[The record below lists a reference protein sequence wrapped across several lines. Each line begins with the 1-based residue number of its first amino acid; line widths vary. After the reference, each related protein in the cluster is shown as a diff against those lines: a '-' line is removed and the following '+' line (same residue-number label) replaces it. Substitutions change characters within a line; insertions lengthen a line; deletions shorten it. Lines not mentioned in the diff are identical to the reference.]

1 MELTP
6 RAVDHPPPGS
16 SDDDDPA
23 ELAEASGE
31 LPPLRPRGARRR
43 WIALA
48 GIGVVIVA
56 LGFVVIKGL
65 GEATVYFRN
74 ADEAVRER
82 DELGDRR
89 FRLQGTVVD
98 DAVTTERGVTFD
110 VTFNDVD
117 VVVHHA
123 GDPPEM
129 FRPGQSVVLEGHWDA
144 SGDFF
149 DSDRMLIRHDATYES
164 QDDYDER
171 MREAEAGGDGAAG
184 HDEAGGDGAAG
195 HDEAGGDGATSGDE
209 GGS

>member
-6 RAVDHPPPGS
+6 RTLDDDS
-16 SDDDDPA
+16 SDAGPFPSADGDEPR
-23 ELAEASGE
+23 
-31 LPPLRPRGARRR
+31 RPTRSRRR

-56 LGFVVIKGL
+56 LGFVVLKGL

-74 ADEAVRER
+74 ADEAVAER

-98 DAVTTERGVTFD
+98 NATTTDRGVTFD
-110 VTFNDVD
+110 VEFNDVS
-117 VVVHHA
+117 VAVHHQ

-129 FRPGQSVVLEGHWDA
+129 FDTGQAVVLEGRWDQ
-144 SGDFF
+144 SGEFF
-149 DSDRMLIRHDATYES
+149 ASDRMFVQHDATYES
-164 QDDYDER
+164 QEDYDER
-171 MREAEAGGDGAAG
+171 MSDAE
-184 HDEAGGDGAAG
+184 
-195 HDEAGGDGATSGDE
+195 E